1 MVSKTVDPT
10 FARHFDWAL
19 TKDVDQT
26 SVVTDAATATFTYT
40 VRVTKSAAVDQDYRV
55 TGTISVVNPNTYAI
69 SGATVTDEVSNGGT
83 CVVANGTGR
92 TIPARGTLNVDYT
105 CTWAGRSDR
114 AERRQPRDGRVP
126 ALRLRRCRRRAP
138 APRSPRP

>member
-1 MVSKTVDPT
+1 M
-10 FARHFDWAL
+10 
-19 TKDVDQT
+19 
-26 SVVTDAATATFTYT
+26 
-40 VRVTKSAAVDQDYRV
+40 RVTKSAAVDQDYRV

-105 CTWAGRSDR
+105 CTWAGAPTAPNGANRATVAYLPYGCAVAGDR
-114 AERRQPRDGRVP
+114 
-126 ALRLRRCRRRAP
+126 RLRPGLRDHRRRSP
-138 APRSPRP
+138 SPSRPRPRSRATRSTSPTSSTAASTPWRPG